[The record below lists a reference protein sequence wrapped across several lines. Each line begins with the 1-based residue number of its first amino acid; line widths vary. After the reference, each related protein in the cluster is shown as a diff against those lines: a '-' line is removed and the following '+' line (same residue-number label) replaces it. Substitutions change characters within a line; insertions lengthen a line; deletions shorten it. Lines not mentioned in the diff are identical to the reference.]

1 MKFQL
6 LSVLLAFL
14 IVLSVTV
21 NAHFPVYSLYKERK
35 PVDLFQALAS
45 ARQAKRRAGGFEE
58 NYDLPFSGFYTRK

>member
-1 MKFQL
+1 MKF
-6 LSVLLAFL
+6 VLLVVMLVLL
-14 IVLSVTV
+14 ICFSATV

-58 NYDLPFSGFYTRK
+58 NYDLPLPGLYPRN